1 MHLNDQ
7 ALWAIKL
14 ALQKSIMEQSDIVPV
29 LRGFVF
35 SETDE
40 GLVVENPPILEVDMN
55 QTHKKEDNADV

>member
-40 GLVVENPPILEVDMN
+40 GLVVENPPILEVDIN

>member
-35 SETDE
+35 SETDD
-40 GLVVENPPILEVDMN
+40 GLVVENPPILEIDMN

>member
-35 SETDE
+35 SETDD

>member
-29 LRGFVF
+29 LRSFVF
-35 SETDE
+35 TETND
-40 GLVVENPPILEVDMN
+40 GLVVENPPILDFGE
-55 QTHKKEDNADV
+55 TEPTEEENAKV

>member
-35 SETDE
+35 SETDD
-40 GLVVENPPILEVDMN
+40 GLVVENPPILEFGEQEEEE
-55 QTHKKEDNADV
+55 QTDADV

>member
-35 SETDE
+35 SETDD
-40 GLVVENPPILEVDMN
+40 GLVVENPPILEFVEQEEEE
-55 QTHKKEDNADV
+55 QTDADV